1 MPDAG
6 QAIARG
12 RRGEAARRDLPEIA
26 FHIVEGANW
35 AHLRREGLMS
45 ACALLAANGL
55 PAACGWRQETLIL
68 PDGRAIRD
76 QRPMPPA
83 ALARCLDAPLS
94 PDDWYDLLNGCVF
107 FWLDEAR
114 VQRHAKALAKRD
126 QILLRLDARRLAA
139 AYAPHVRLSPFNLGA
154 AIRRPARRGLR
165 TLVPLEDW
173 RRDAWKTEALHGM
186 APRSPSH
193 APAEMIVL
201 TAIPDLA
208 DFIMTAEA
216 LPGRAG

>member
-6 QAIARG
+6 QVTPRG
-12 RRGEAARRDLPEIA
+12 RREAMRDLPAIA

-35 AHLRREGLMS
+35 AYVQREGLIS
-45 ACALLAANGL
+45 ARALLAANGL
-55 PAACGWRQETLIL
+55 PAACGWRPGNLAL
-68 PDGRAIRD
+68 PDGRVIRD
-76 QRPMPPA
+76 QKPMSPA
-83 ALARCLDAPLS
+83 AMARCLDAPLS

-139 AYAPHVRLSPFNLGA
+139 AYAPHIRLSPFNLGA

-173 RRDAWKTEALHGM
+173 RRDAWKAEALHGT

-193 APAEMIVL
+193 SPAEMIIL

-208 DFIMTAEA
+208 DFVMTTEV

>member
-1 MPDAG
+1 MPDTG
-6 QAIARG
+6 QVIPRS
-12 RRGEAARRDLPEIA
+12 RKREAAQRDLPEIA
-26 FHIVEGANW
+26 FHIVESANW
-35 AHLRREGLMS
+35 AHLRRDGLIS
-45 ACALLAANGL
+45 ARALLAANGL
-55 PAACGWRQETLIL
+55 PAACGWRSGTVTL
-68 PDGRAIRD
+68 PDGRVIRD
-76 QRPMPPA
+76 QKPMPPA

-114 VQRHAKALAKRD
+114 VQRHAKALARRD
-126 QILLRLDARRLAA
+126 QVLLRLDARRLAA
-139 AYAPHVRLSPFNLGA
+139 AYAAHVRLSPFNLGA

-173 RRDAWKTEALHGM
+173 RRDAWKAEALHDM
-186 APRSPSH
+186 APRSPTH

-208 DFIMTAEA
+208 DFVMTAEV

>member
-6 QAIARG
+6 QVIPRG
-12 RRGEAARRDLPEIA
+12 RQREATQRDLPEIA
-26 FHIVEGANW
+26 FHIAEGANW
-35 AHLRREGLMS
+35 AHLRREGLRS
-45 ACALLAANGL
+45 ARDLLAANGL

-83 ALARCLDAPLS
+83 ALARCLDAPLL
-94 PDDWYDLLNGCVF
+94 PDDWYTLVNRCVF

-114 VQRHAKALAKRD
+114 VERHAKALAGRD

-173 RRDAWKTEALHGM
+173 RRDAWQTEAPHGM
-186 APRSPSH
+186 TPRSSSH

-201 TAIPDLA
+201 TAIPDLNE
-208 DFIMTAEA
+208 FVMTAEA

>member
-6 QAIARG
+6 QAIARD
-12 RRGEAARRDLPEIA
+12 RRGEATRRDLPEVA
-26 FHIVEGANW
+26 FHIVEGENW

-45 ACALLAANGL
+45 ARDLLAANGL

-68 PDGRAIRD
+68 PDGRVIRD

-83 ALARCLDAPLS
+83 ALARCLDDALS

-139 AYAPHVRLSPFNLGA
+139 AYAQHVRLSPFNLGA

-186 APRSPSH
+186 TPRSPSH

-201 TAIPDLA
+201 TAIPDL
-208 DFIMTAEA
+208 DEFVMTAEA
-216 LPGRAG
+216 LPARAG

>member
-6 QAIARG
+6 QVIPRD
-12 RRGEAARRDLPEIA
+12 RREAMRDLPAIA
-26 FHIVEGANW
+26 FHIAEGANW
-35 AHLRREGLMS
+35 AHVQREGLIS
-45 ACALLAANGL
+45 ARALLAANGL
-55 PAACGWRQETLIL
+55 PAACGWRSGNLAL
-68 PDGRAIRD
+68 PDGRVIRD
-76 QRPMPPA
+76 QKPMPPT

-114 VQRHAKALAKRD
+114 VQRHAKALARRE

-173 RRDAWKTEALHGM
+173 RRDAWRAEALHGM
-186 APRSPSH
+186 PPRSPSH
-193 APAEMIVL
+193 SPAEMIVL
-201 TAIPDLA
+201 TAIPDLV
-208 DFIMTAEA
+208 DFIMTAEVR
-216 LPGRAG
+216 PGRVG